1 MRSVTRKLHDE
12 RGIALPVAM
21 MVLFMAAGLAMVAA
35 RSGIVAT
42 HNSFRDSNVKSAA
55 EAAQSGLQV
64 SVYRFNL
71 LQPTDTQCVVKDA
84 STGALSKVAVPAGG
98 WCAAQTETLGDGA
111 TYSAQ
116 VSQASN
122 VNVNGQILAERRIV
136 ATGTANGVSR
146 RAVITVDAAT
156 GNPIFP
162 FGYAMVAREKI
173 TFKNNSDITGKVGSN
188 GDIEFKNNTSVCGD
202 ITPGVGKRVIKG
214 ATGITH
220 CPGDVETPVSQP
232 FAFTPVD
239 MAGPNASNDNNRIF
253 NMKNGGSPADSC
265 TSCSKVLWDNANRVL
280 TIQNGGVVT
289 LSGNVYSLCRLDL
302 QGNGQLKISAR
313 TTPLFMYID
322 TPQSCGNGP
331 GEGSVNL
338 AGQVL
343 NVNSNPATFVLL
355 VAGSTTVNTVVNIA
369 DNAVTALS
377 APMAIYA
384 PNSTVDYMNNL
395 DWKGALVAK
404 TINIQNNADIEY
416 DSRVSDVS
424 LTGGVRFY
432 ETQGYKECAT
442 SPTTSA
448 PDSGC

>member
-55 EAAQSGLQV
+55 QASQSGLQV

-71 LQPTDTQCVVKDA
+71 LQPTDAQCVVKDPT
-84 STGALSKVAVPAGG
+84 TGALSKVAVQADG
-98 WCAAQTETLGDGA
+98 WCAPQTETLGDGA
-111 TYSAQ
+111 TYSVQA
-116 VSQASN
+116 SQASN
-122 VNVNGQILAERRIV
+122 VNVNGQVLAERRIV

-162 FGYAMVAREKI
+162 YGYAMVAREKI
-173 TFKNNSDITGKVGSN
+173 TFKNNSEITGNVGSN
-188 GDIEFKNNTSVCGD
+188 GDIEFKNNTEVCGD
-202 ITPGVGKRVIKG
+202 ITPGVGKKVIKG
-214 ATGITH
+214 QPITH
-220 CPGDVETPVSQP
+220 CPGDVEAPVSQP

-239 MAGPNASNDNNRIF
+239 MAGPNASNDNNRLT
-253 NMKNGGSPADSC
+253 NMKNGGTPADSC
-265 TSCSKVLWDNANRVL
+265 TSCSKVLWSNSTRVL
-280 TIQNGGVVT
+280 TIQNGGVLT
-289 LSGNVYSLCRLDL
+289 LSGNVYSICRLDL

-313 TTPLFMYID
+313 TTPLFLYID
-322 TPQSCGNGP
+322 TPQSCGG
-331 GEGSVNL
+331 GSGMGSVNL
-338 AGQVL
+338 DGQVL
-343 NVNSNPATFVLL
+343 NVNSDAATFVLM
-355 VAGSTTVNTVVNIA
+355 VAGSTTVNTVVNIE
-369 DNAVTALS
+369 DNAVTRLS

-384 PNSTVDYMNNL
+384 PNSTVDYKNNL

-404 TINIQNNADIEY
+404 TINMQNNANIEY
-416 DSRVSDVS
+416 DSRVSNVS

-442 SPTTSA
+442 APTTSA